1 MSPEMQRSKLAK
13 LCEIEEFSDENEL
26 FAAAISDSVCPAICC
41 NPDNPA
47 CDYTTEMEPDQD
59 RGWCEECQ
67 AGTMVSVLSCSVG
80 SSDVRRALHV
90 RADRL
95 DGREARQGLVFRTV
109 GQPPQQWGLAR
120 PIQLRVERSDD
131 DRSAAPPRDH

>member
-1 MSPEMQRSKLAK
+1 MRVLSEGMRAAKLAK
-13 LCEIEEFSDENEL
+13 LIADEGFEDEQAL

-47 CDYTTEMEPDQD
+47 CDYTTQMEPDQD

-67 AGTMVSVLSCSVG
+67 AGTMVSALCSVA
-80 SSDVRRALHV
+80 SSDVRRALHL

-109 GQPPQQWGLAR
+109 G
-120 PIQLRVERSDD
+120 
-131 DRSAAPPRDH
+131 